1 MANDSNAATIKDAEL
16 TPISD
21 KKGIEI
27 LLCLPPWF
35 NDGERYKI
43 SNAPARTAALEFEGA
58 DLNFVAR
65 VLYAEASG
73 SQQLKDAD
81 ARAAEKAAIMNVN
94 HFRLNRKGYPNNAYI
109 ARTFQ
114 AVCKAPGQFESVYE
128 GKAKFIG
135 TEQVRAEKLSKVEC
149 ADLCEALAAVK
160 LFLNSG
166 PDDKYQFDNFRGFNP
181 NGQGTHIG
189 RSRFW
194 LSATGERMLVK
205 EP

>member
-1 MANDSNAATIKDAEL
+1 MTNNSKAATTKDAEL
-16 TPISD
+16 TSVSD
-21 KKGIEI
+21 KKGIEV

-35 NDGERYKI
+35 NDSKKYKI
-43 SNAPARTAALEFEGA
+43 SNAPARTAALEFDGA

-73 SQQLKDAD
+73 SQQLKDPD
-81 ARAAEKAAIMNVN
+81 ARAKEKAAIMNVN
-94 HFRLNRKGYPNNAYI
+94 HFRLNRKGYPNNTYVAK
-109 ARTFQ
+109 TFR

-128 GKAKFIG
+128 GKEKFAG

-149 ADLCEALAAVK
+149 IDFCEALAAVK
-160 LFLNSG
+160 LFLATG
-166 PDDKYQFDNFRGFNP
+166 PDDSYQFDNFRGFAP

-194 LSATGERMLVK
+194 LSPTGGRMLAK